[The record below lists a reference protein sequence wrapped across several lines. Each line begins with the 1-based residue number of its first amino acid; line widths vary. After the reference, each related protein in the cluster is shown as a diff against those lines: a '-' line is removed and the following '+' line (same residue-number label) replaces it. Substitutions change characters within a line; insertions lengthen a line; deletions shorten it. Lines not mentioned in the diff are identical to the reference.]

1 MTTPK
6 TFAGFSE
13 EDARREAER
22 QANVGNNQP
31 PANTNAQPQG
41 STGGTLYKGIEFE
54 PQSIT
59 TPVKYTESLERLR
72 KAGYER
78 HARPQEAFGLLIDGL
93 EGKLSNGTKGVYQDM
108 LSSSKQEWLS
118 FAFERRGDVFI
129 AYLDPEGMVFA
140 NRSYF
145 RDGINFKYA
154 EKKEFIIHATTKTYW
169 PLLHVDD
176 KFVEFVYGRHF
187 QDLPEEIRKIMIR
200 LPDEDTLSP
209 VLMHDFSFGAHS
221 NFGVSRGVRKAG
233 GSQ

>member
-1 MTTPK
+1 MTPPK

-22 QANVGNNQP
+22 LANTGNNQP
-31 PANTNAQPQG
+31 PPSPQPQG
-41 STGGTLYKGIEFE
+41 SAGTLYKGIEFE
-54 PQSIT
+54 PQSIQ
-59 TPVKYTESLERLR
+59 TPVKYNESLERLR

-93 EGKLSNGTKGVYQDM
+93 EGRLSNDTKGVYQDM
-108 LSSSKQEWLS
+108 IGSRQEWLS

-129 AYLDPEGMVFA
+129 AYLDPEGITFA

-187 QDLPEEIRKIMIR
+187 QDLPEEIQKIMIR
-200 LPDEDTLSP
+200 LPDEGTFSP
-209 VLMHDFSFGAHS
+209 VLRNDFSSDAHVLFGA
-221 NFGVSRGVRKAG
+221 SRGVRKAG
-233 GSQ
+233 GAQ